1 MQEVMKMITKTWNQQ
16 IEEKISPVVQ
26 RINVHV
32 EQMQKRVLDAFRQ
45 HQISEAHLQD
55 STGYGYDDIG
65 REAFEAVFAQM
76 MGAEKALVRPHLV
89 SGTHAI
95 ATVLFGVLRPGD
107 ELIYL
112 SGEPYD
118 TLQKVIGQIP
128 DGSGTLVDFGIHYQS
143 IPLREDGQVD
153 WTSFQKAKSERTK
166 MVAIQRSKGYV
177 SRPSFTLAQIKE
189 MIQQIRKLC
198 PQAVIF
204 VDNCYGEWVEAQ
216 EPPHVGADLIAGS
229 LIKNPGGGLA
239 KSGGYIAGKKQWV
252 ERVAGR
258 MTAPGIAAEVGATYG
273 YMRDFF
279 QGLFLAPH
287 VVGEALKGMV
297 FAAAALQ
304 EEGFATSPTWDESRA
319 DIVQQVTL
327 GRADRLVAFCQGIQS
342 CSPIDSYLRLE
353 PAPMPGYSDSI
364 VMAAGTFVSG
374 ASIELSADGP
384 LRPPYIA
391 YLQGGLTYAHVKI
404 AIREA
409 IANLQRLS

>member
-1 MQEVMKMITKTWNQQ
+1 MDVTTKTWNQQ

-26 RINVHV
+26 KIDTHV
-32 EQMQKRVLDAFRQ
+32 EQMQERVLDAFRQ
-45 HQISEAHLQD
+45 HQISEAHLQG
-55 STGYGYDDIG
+55 STGYGYDDLG

-76 MGAEKALVRPHLV
+76 MGAEKALVRPHIV

-118 TLQKVIGQIP
+118 TLQKVIGQAP
-128 DGSGTLVDFGIHYQS
+128 DGSGTLVDFGVDYQS
-143 IPLREDGQVD
+143 IPLQKGGQID
-153 WTSFQKAKSERTK
+153 WTSFRKAKSERTK
-166 MVAIQRSKGYV
+166 MVAIQRSRGY
-177 SRPSFTLAQIKE
+177 STRPSFTIAQIEK
-189 MIQQIRKLC
+189 MIHQIRQLC
-198 PQAVIF
+198 PQAIIF
-204 VDNCYGEWVEAQ
+204 VDNCYGEWVEEQ
-216 EPPHVGADLIAGS
+216 EPTHVGADLIAGS

-239 KSGGYIAGKKQWV
+239 KSGGYIAGKKNWV

-273 YMRDFF
+273 YLRDFF
-279 QGLFLAPH
+279 QGMFLAPH

-304 EEGFATSPTWDESRA
+304 EEGFMTSPTWEEPRA
-319 DIVQQVTL
+319 DIVQQVVL
-327 GRADRLVAFCQGIQS
+327 EQADRLIAFCQGIQS
-342 CSPIDSYLRLE
+342 CSPIDSYLTLE
-353 PAPMPGYSDSI
+353 PAPMPGYTDPI

-404 AIREA
+404 AIRKA
-409 IANLQRLS
+409 IANLQQLS